1 MSAKLSAF
9 RQQWPIYGAGLFSNS
24 NVTISSIIVP
34 LWALYLG
41 VSPGIIGV
49 LLGIRHLPGLLF
61 AIHGGVLAG
70 FMETAAMIQLMVLLQ
85 TPTIPKIVNISFDYL
100 RAGFHRDTFSECSIT
115 RQGRRVANVNVRA
128 WQKKRDEP
136 LATARAHFLLS

>member
-1 MSAKLSAF
+1 MSFETDFLQAIQDKKYQNIVNDIAYAKFIGMRCES
-9 RQQWPIYGAGLFSNS
+9 YGESMMFTLPANE
-24 NVTISSIIVP
+24 NN
-34 LWALYLG
+34 LG
-41 VSPGIIGV
+41 NPMI
-49 LLGIRHLPGLLF
+49 P